1 MDVRKREC
9 RKKFIPLDITHADP
23 QAQEHLCEGGSAD
36 HDGLAASTSE
46 ARKRQ
51 HYARPGHASFN
62 EQSHKL
68 VTLAVESYGRL
79 GVEGT

>member
-51 HYARPGHASFN
+51 HYARPGHDMMCPSTIGAMNKPLSRW
-62 EQSHKL
+62 K
-68 VTLAVESYGRL
+68 AL
-79 GVEGT
+79 GVSG